1 VHNVVSGPFLP
12 VFRRSVKLALQ
23 RITDHGL
30 FGILVSGLNKR
41 KAPTMNRVKSIITN
55 SLLTLILVLSIL
67 ASVLVI
73 NNNQAAAANQ
83 PASVETNQTVYLQLT
98 DAPPLRDIT
107 QQQFAPL
114 K

>member
-1 VHNVVSGPFLP
+1 MTH
-12 VFRRSVKLALQ
+12 
-23 RITDHGL
+23 
-30 FGILVSGLNKR
+30 
-41 KAPTMNRVKSIITN
+41 VKSIVTN

-67 ASVLVI
+67 ASVLVV
-73 NNNQAAAANQ
+73 NNNQVEAANQ
-83 PASVETNQTVYLQLT
+83 PNSFNTSETVYLQLT